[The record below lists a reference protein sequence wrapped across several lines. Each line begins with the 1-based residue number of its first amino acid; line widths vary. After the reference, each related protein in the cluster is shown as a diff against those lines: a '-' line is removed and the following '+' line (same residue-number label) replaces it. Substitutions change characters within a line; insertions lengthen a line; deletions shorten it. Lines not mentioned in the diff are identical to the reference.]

1 MPSSTK
7 GSSEA
12 VELEAQAD
20 GERQPRPRATTGRR
34 LRGHRIQ
41 VSDLNVAEIDAVVW
55 HSAAGRF
62 AASVEDLSLHG
73 ARLRFPASEQD
84 ESLFPGDRLERVLLT
99 LNGTPLYAG
108 TARVRRASDE
118 NETRVVGVEFEEE
131 GVDLD
136 LVYRV
141 ENRTTFSE
149 RFQQATES
157 NPKINP
163 EFRLW
168 VSEFADHLGAVKAF
182 ADNEERQLEASDR
195 RSREAALEDY
205 VEEARPAFVERMLAA
220 ELELHELVNGFTED
234 EHAVHRRHYNQHI
247 YPYLCESLFLRRA
260 MDKPMGYAGD
270 YEMMNMLYRDHAEG
284 NSLFAW
290 LMNAYGINV
299 RAAQAV
305 RNRRN
310 LLTEAIIQ
318 ASQGG
323 DSDRVR
329 IASVGCGPAYE
340 IQRLLEQR
348 PHLGNNLEIV
358 LIDQEP
364 RAIAFCERM
373 LAPLIA
379 RTGVK
384 AHVVKESIRKLIA
397 HPSLQ
402 TALGTC
408 DLIYSAGLFDYL
420 DEKPFVHLARTLLG
434 SLSDRGHLLIGNFA
448 FGQPS
453 RWFMEYCSEWFLI
466 HRSPEQLLTLGEA
479 AGASR
484 DAMSIMAE
492 PSGIN
497 LFLDVRR

>member
-1 MPSSTK
+1 MPSSNK

-12 VELEAQAD
+12 IELQDLSQE
-20 GERQPRPRATTGRR
+20 ERRERPRATTGRR

-41 VSDLNVAEIDAVVW
+41 VADLNVAEIDAVVW
-55 HSAAGRF
+55 HKVAGRF

-73 ARLRFPASEQD
+73 ARLRFSATA
-84 ESLFPGDRLERVLLT
+84 ESIFPGDRLERVLLS
-99 LNGTPLYAG
+99 LDGTPLYSG
-108 TARVRRASDE
+108 PARVRRASEE
-118 NETRVVGVEFEEE
+118 NDKRVIGVEFEED

-136 LVYRV
+136 VVYRV
-141 ENRTTFSE
+141 DNRTTFSE
-149 RFQQATES
+149 RFRQAAEATS
-157 NPKINP
+157 TIDPR
-163 EFRLW
+163 FRLW
-168 VSEFADHLGAVKAF
+168 VSEFADYLASVKTF
-182 ADNEERQLEASDR
+182 ADAEERQLDALDR
-195 RSREAALEDY
+195 RSRDATLLDY
-205 VEEARPAFVERMLAA
+205 MQEARPAFVDRMLAA
-220 ELELHELVNGFTED
+220 ELELHELANGFTEE
-234 EHAVHRRHYNQHI
+234 EHAVHRRHYHQRI
-247 YPYLCESLFLRRA
+247 YPYLQESLFLRRA

-284 NSLFAW
+284 HSFFAW

-299 RAAQAV
+299 RASVAV
-305 RNRRN
+305 RNRRA
-310 LLTEAIIQ
+310 LLTDAIVEALD
-318 ASQGG
+318 GG
-323 DSDRVR
+323 ESERVR
-329 IASVGCGPAYE
+329 IASVGCGPAHE
-340 IQRLLEQR
+340 IQRLLER
-348 PHLGNNLEIV
+348 SPHLGRKLEIV

-364 RAIAFCERM
+364 RSIAYCERM
-373 LAPLIA
+373 LAPLIPK
-379 RTGVK
+379 TGVK

-420 DEKPFVHLARTLLG
+420 DDKPFVHLARTLLS

-448 FGQPS
+448 IEQPS

-466 HRSPEQLLTLGEA
+466 HRTPEQLLSLGEA

-484 DAMSIMAE
+484 SAMSIMAE